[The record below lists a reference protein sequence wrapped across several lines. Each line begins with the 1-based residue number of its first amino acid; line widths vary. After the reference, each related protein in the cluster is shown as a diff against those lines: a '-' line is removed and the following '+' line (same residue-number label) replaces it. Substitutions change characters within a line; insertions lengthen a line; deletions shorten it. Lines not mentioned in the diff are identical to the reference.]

1 MGFLAGYPES
11 RGDSAGADNQEPMAP
26 ASSWPDF
33 AYYRA
38 GWNPV
43 SWYMCVW
50 LGEWRWMCVCGLF
63 KKKNLL
69 PYRKLLYI
77 YTSLFFYGQY
87 VGINVCHG
95 RCFIDKKL
103 HMYRRNSSLI
113 SHHLNPI
120 MGHRDCDWNIS
131 N

>member
-43 SWYMCVW
+43 SLYMCVVGWMEVDVCVW
-50 LGEWRWMCVCGLF
+50 LV
-63 KKKNLL
+63 
-69 PYRKLLYI
+69 
-77 YTSLFFYGQY
+77 
-87 VGINVCHG
+87 
-95 RCFIDKKL
+95 
-103 HMYRRNSSLI
+103 
-113 SHHLNPI
+113 
-120 MGHRDCDWNIS
+120 
-131 N
+131 